1 MAIKTAELKEEISK
15 EVEEVSE
22 SLDKIYS
29 YLDNE
34 AYFRELEKKIL
45 NKYIKQN
52 EKKIRYLTE
61 ECVRAFFGQAVLDN
75 LNK

>member
-34 AYFRELEKKIL
+34 ADFRELEKNSK
-45 NKYIKQN
+45 
-52 EKKIRYLTE
+52 E
-61 ECVRAFFGQAVLDN
+61 
-75 LNK
+75 